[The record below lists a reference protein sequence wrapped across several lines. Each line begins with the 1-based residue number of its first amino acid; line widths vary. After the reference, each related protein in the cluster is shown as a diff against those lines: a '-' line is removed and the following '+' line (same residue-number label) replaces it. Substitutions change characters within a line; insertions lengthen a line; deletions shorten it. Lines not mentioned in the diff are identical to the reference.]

1 MFVSK
6 RKAVFGADKKK
17 DKRLLNLNNQL
28 KIQTFSGSTTF
39 KQDKNTNQLSYFKTK
54 EKMLENIDL
63 LTNKLKFYSLIC
75 GSFLLTENKEKNIKN
90 STAFVRFGWKVWFI
104 KRLKCELRGFPHF
117 IG

>member
-6 RKAVFGADKKK
+6 RKAVFGVDKKK
-17 DKRLLNLNNQL
+17 EKRLLNLKNQL

-39 KQDKNTNQLSYFKTK
+39 GQDKKTNQLSDFKTK

-75 GSFLLTENKEKNIKN
+75 GSSVLTENEEKNIKN
-90 STAFVRFGWKVWFI
+90 LTAFVRFGWKVWFI
-104 KRLKCELRGFPHF
+104 KRLKCELRGFSHF

>member
-1 MFVSK
+1 M
-6 RKAVFGADKKK
+6 
-17 DKRLLNLNNQL
+17 

-39 KQDKNTNQLSYFKTK
+39 GQDKKTNQLSDFKTK
-54 EKMLENIDL
+54 EKILENIDL

-75 GSFLLTENKEKNIKN
+75 GSSVLTENEEKNIKN
-90 STAFVRFGWKVWFI
+90 LTAFVCFGWKVWFI